1 MAKPAQGQI
10 VPDHLIANRTE
21 YERLLTEHFA
31 CVSPKA
37 VNQMLRA
44 LDRPSNRL
52 WTEILAPSLLLDA
65 GGHHHHHH
73 NHHNHM
79 DVVAACALPLHMRPI
94 HLPIADTVRTK
105 GRNHKLAIWASEA
118 EPAVVQGEISLF
130 ANVLRIGSQNED
142 GEWEPPSHRVVGA
155 PYTIFTLEYD
165 PPSGWDRDRRLQFL
179 DTQLGWF
186 RKSGS
191 NDLDRPIRALWDWA
205 VQFSD
210 FRGICA
216 NWSGN
221 KSVHIHLVFDTSAV
235 MREFSGPSRS
245 VSAGVYTAV
254 GRKWQPRLPGCS
266 RRRSSPTPL
275 FGGRSST
282 ESCRTVCTR

>member
-10 VPDHLIANRTE
+10 VPDHLIGNRTE
-21 YERLLTEHFA
+21 FERLLTEHFA

-37 VNQMLRA
+37 VNQMPRA

-73 NHHNHM
+73 SHHNQM

-94 HLPIADTVRTK
+94 YLPIADTVRTK

-118 EPAVVQGEISLF
+118 ELAVVQGEISLF
-130 ANVLRIGSQNED
+130 ANVLCIGSQNED
-142 GEWEPPSHRVVGA
+142 GEWEPPSQRVVGA

-165 PPSGWDRDRRLQFL
+165 PPSAWDRDRRLRFL

-186 RKSGS
+186 RQSGS
-191 NDLDRPIRALWDWA
+191 NDLDRPIRAVWDWA
-205 VQFSD
+205 VRFSD

-216 NWSGN
+216 DWSGN
-221 KSVHIHLVFDTSAV
+221 
-235 MREFSGPSRS
+235 
-245 VSAGVYTAV
+245 
-254 GRKWQPRLPGCS
+254 
-266 RRRSSPTPL
+266 
-275 FGGRSST
+275 
-282 ESCRTVCTR
+282 